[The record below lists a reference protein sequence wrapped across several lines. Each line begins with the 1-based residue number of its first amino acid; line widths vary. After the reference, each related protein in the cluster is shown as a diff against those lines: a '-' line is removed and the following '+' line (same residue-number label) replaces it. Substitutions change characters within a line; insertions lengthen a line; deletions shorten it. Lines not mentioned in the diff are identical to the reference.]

1 MGLMTN
7 IFVKIHSASEK
18 IQRGIEITEETFEAI
33 ASKIQDELAD
43 IIKSKKQ
50 INDYELIVYKYLFIS
65 ELKIPL
71 LEDLG
76 IEITEDS
83 FILYIIPDSLEFS
96 LLRKLDDN
104 FNRFNLC
111 FMPNSYNLLKLKFIL
126 SD

>member
-1 MGLMTN
+1 MTN
-7 IFVKIHSASEK
+7 IFVKIHSVSET
-18 IQRGIEITEETFEAI
+18 IERGIEITEETFEAI
-33 ASKIQDELAD
+33 AGKIQDELAD
-43 IIKSKKQ
+43 IIRNEKP

-83 FILYIIPDSLEFS
+83 FILYIIPDGLEFS

>member
-1 MGLMTN
+1 MTN

-43 IIKSKKQ
+43 IIKSKKP
-50 INDYELIVYKYLFIS
+50 INDYELIVYKYLFIN